1 MRDYKR
7 HTSRPLP
14 PETPHPIPPRPAAAV
29 ESEKEPER
37 RGRLWPWLSLGVV
50 IAVAALGWVI
60 HSHHRQAVQTA
71 QSAITHSRP
80 SSAGSATTPATVA
93 SASALRAVTAS
104 APLATATSAA
114 ASPVSAAASSN
125 EFTFYQ
131 ILPKMQVDI
140 PADILGSGPGIPSSA
155 TTSTAA
161 AANQPV
167 TIQVGSFHNRAE
179 AVVLRDRLALLGVFT
194 NLQSAQLPPHTEV
207 FRLRTATYDSLADA
221 QPALAKIRSLG
232 IAPLLIGAAAAAT
245 ASAASPSGKTVSGLG
260 PVPPEQ

>member
-14 PETPHPIPPRPAAAV
+14 PETPHPIPPRPAA
-29 ESEKEPER
+29 EDEKEPER

-50 IAVAALGWVI
+50 IAVAALAWVI
-60 HSHHRQAVQTA
+60 HSHYRQAVQTA
-71 QSAITHSRP
+71 QGAITHSRP
-80 SSAGSATTPATVA
+80 SPAGSATTPATVA
-93 SASALRAVTAS
+93 SAPALSAVTAP
-104 APLATATSAA
+104 APLATTSSAA
-114 ASPVSAAASSN
+114 ASSPVSAAASSSSN

-140 PADILGSGPGIPSSA
+140 PADILGSGPGIPSRA

-194 NLQSAQLPPHTEV
+194 KLQSAQLPPHTEV
-207 FRLRTATYDSLADA
+207 FRLRTATYDSLAAA
-221 QPALAKIRSLG
+221 QPALAEIRSLG
-232 IAPLLIGAAAAAT
+232 IAPLLIGAAAAT
-245 ASAASPSGKTVSGLG
+245 ASAASPSGKTVSSLG

>member
-7 HTSRPLP
+7 HTSRPVP
-14 PETPHPIPPRPAAAV
+14 SEPERPEAAV
-29 ESEKEPER
+29 ETEAGSQR
-37 RGRLWPWLSLGVV
+37 RPRLWPWLSLGML
-50 IAVAALGWVI
+50 IAAVAVGWVI
-60 HSHHRQAVQTA
+60 HSYPRQPVQTA
-71 QSAITHSRP
+71 QHAITQRP
-80 SSAGSATTPATVA
+80 VAPASTTGVPAAVA
-93 SASALRAVTAS
+93 SASAPSAVTAS
-104 APLATATSAA
+104 PPLAAATSAA
-114 ASPVSAAASSN
+114 ASPVSAATSSS

-140 PADILGSGPGIPSSA
+140 PSDILGSGPGIPSSA

-194 NLQSAQLPPHTEV
+194 TLQSAELPPHIEV
-207 FRLRTATYDSLADA
+207 FRLRTATYNSLAAA

-232 IAPLLIGAAAAAT
+232 IAPLLMGAT
-245 ASAASPSGKTVSGLG
+245 AAIAGAASPSGNTVSGLG
-260 PVPPEQ
+260 PVPPGH

>member
-37 RGRLWPWLSLGVV
+37 QGRLWPWLSLGVV

-80 SSAGSATTPATVA
+80 SPAGSATTPATVA
-93 SASALRAVTAS
+93 SASALRAVITAS

-232 IAPLLIGAAAAAT
+232 IAPLLIGAAAAT
-245 ASAASPSGKTVSGLG
+245 ASAASPSGRTVSGLG

>member
-14 PETPHPIPPRPAAAV
+14 PETPHPIPPRPAA

-80 SSAGSATTPATVA
+80 SPAGSATTPATVA
-93 SASALRAVTAS
+93 NASALSAVTAS
-104 APLATATSAA
+104 APLAAATSAA
-114 ASPVSAAASSN
+114 ASPVSAAASSSN

-140 PADILGSGPGIPSSA
+140 PTDILGSGPGIPSSA

-194 NLQSAQLPPHTEV
+194 TLQNAQLPPHTEV

-232 IAPLLIGAAAAAT
+232 IAPLLIGAAAAT
-245 ASAASPSGKTVSGLG
+245 ASAASPSGKTVSSLG

>member
-37 RGRLWPWLSLGVV
+37 QGRLWPWLSLGVV

-80 SSAGSATTPATVA
+80 SPAGSATTPATVA
-93 SASALRAVTAS
+93 SASALRAVITAS

-232 IAPLLIGAAAAAT
+232 IAPLLIGAAAAT
-245 ASAASPSGKTVSGLG
+245 ASAASPSGRTVSSLG
-260 PVPPEQ
+260 PIPPEQ

>member
-7 HTSRPLP
+7 HTSRPAP
-14 PETPHPIPPRPAAAV
+14 PEAPHPLPPRPAPAV
-29 ESEKEPER
+29 ESESEPAG
-37 RGRLWPWLSLGVV
+37 RGRRWPWLLLGVI
-50 IAVAALGWVI
+50 IAVAALGWMI
-60 HSHHRQAVQTA
+60 HSHQRRAVRTA
-71 QSAITHSRP
+71 QNAITNGP
-80 SSAGSATTPATVA
+80 PGGATIPATVA
-93 SASALRAVTAS
+93 TGASALSAVTAS

-114 ASPVSAAASSN
+114 ASPVSAAASSS

-140 PADILGSGPGIPSSA
+140 PADILGSGPGIPGSA

-194 NLQSAQLPPHTEV
+194 SLQSARLPPHTEI

-232 IAPLLIGAAAAAT
+232 IAPLLIGAAAT
-245 ASAASPSGKTVSGLG
+245 ASATSPSGQAVSSPG
-260 PVPPEQ
+260 PVPPGQ

>member
-7 HTSRPLP
+7 HTSRPVP
-14 PETPHPIPPRPAAAV
+14 PEPERPEAAV
-29 ESEKEPER
+29 ETEAGSQR
-37 RGRLWPWLSLGVV
+37 RPRLWPWLSLGVL
-50 IAVAALGWVI
+50 IAAVAVGWVI
-60 HSHHRQAVQTA
+60 LSHPRHPVQTA
-71 QSAITHSRP
+71 QHAITHHP
-80 SSAGSATTPATVA
+80 VAPAGTAAAVA
-93 SASALRAVTAS
+93 SADAPSAVTAS
-104 APLATATSAA
+104 APLAAATSVA
-114 ASPVSAAASSN
+114 ASPVSATTSSN

-140 PADILGSGPGIPSSA
+140 PSDILGSGPGIPSSA

-194 NLQSAQLPPHTEV
+194 TLQSAQLPPHTEV
-207 FRLRTATYDSLADA
+207 FRLRTATYNSLAAA

-232 IAPLLIGAAAAAT
+232 IAPLLLGTTAAT
-245 ASAASPSGKTVSGLG
+245 AAPSGNTVSGPG
-260 PVPPEQ
+260 PVPPGR